1 MDLQGLYMADHTL
14 KKVSDWLKFQEEV
27 YGSFRSPRAADNST
41 AFHAAEGLNETP
53 AAKGVNVPPAAKD
66 EIITHGAGNVIEKHG
81 DVTLPAVN
89 PVNEGSH
96 RGSVTVGDGTKSTT
110 SLGPYAGLSGISGL
124 DELKTYCH
132 QAAIL
137 RTDLESTNL
146 VFGVGNARADLM
158 LIGEAP
164 GEQEDRQGEPFVGK
178 AGQLLNKILK
188 AISFERDQVYIA
200 NILKHRPPNNR
211 DPLPEERENSLP
223 ILEKQIDLINP
234 KLILCL
240 GRISAQTLLE
250 TAAPMKELRGRFHQ
264 YRDKYEVLV
273 TYHPAAL
280 LRNPEWKRGTWEDV
294 QLLRKRYDE
303 LGCQP

>member
-1 MDLQGLYMADHTL
+1 MADHTL

-27 YGSFRSPRAADNST
+27 YGAFKLPRSADVSPALT
-41 AFHAAEGLNETP
+41 SAENLNETP
-53 AAKGVNVPPAAKD
+53 GTRGVNEPLAAED
-66 EIITHGAGNVIEKHG
+66 VINIQGVRGVIETHDG
-81 DVTLPAVN
+81 DTLPPDTQVTKEPPREPVAAVDAAYSRT
-89 PVNEGSH
+89 PA
-96 RGSVTVGDGTKSTT
+96 D
-110 SLGPYAGLSGISGL
+110 PYAGLSGISDL
-124 DELKTYCH
+124 EELEKYCL
-132 QAAIL
+132 QAYIL
-137 RTDLESTNL
+137 KTDLEGTNL

-211 DPLPEERENSLP
+211 DPKPEERENSLP
-223 ILEKQIDLINP
+223 ILEKQIDLIDP

-250 TAAPMKELRGRFHQ
+250 TASPMKDLRGRFHR

-280 LRNPEWKRGTWEDV
+280 LRNPDWKRGAWEDV

-303 LGCQP
+303 LGCRP

>member
-1 MDLQGLYMADHTL
+1 MADHTL

-27 YGSFRSPRAADNST
+27 YGSFRLPSFADDKLAIKAARR
-41 AFHAAEGLNETP
+41 LNETP
-53 AAKGVNVPPAAKD
+53 GTKVVNDPSHAEDV
-66 EIITHGAGNVIEKHG
+66 INSQGAGGEIEKPGAVTQPVAAQVTKEPPREPVAAG
-81 DVTLPAVN
+81 DAADSSTPA
-89 PVNEGSH
+89 
-96 RGSVTVGDGTKSTT
+96 D
-110 SLGPYAGLSGISGL
+110 PYARLSGISDL
-124 DELKTYCH
+124 EELEKYCLH
-132 QAAIL
+132 AEIL
-137 RTDLESTNL
+137 RTDLEGTNL

-164 GEQEDRQGEPFVGK
+164 GEQEDQQGEPFVGK

-211 DPLPEERENSLP
+211 DPKPEERENSLP
-223 ILEKQIDLINP
+223 ILEKQIDLIDP

-250 TAAPMKELRGRFHQ
+250 TASPMKELRGRFHR

-280 LRNPEWKRGTWEDV
+280 LRNPAWKRGAWEDV

-303 LGCQP
+303 LGCRP

>member
-1 MDLQGLYMADHTL
+1 MADNTL

-27 YGSFRSPRAADNST
+27 YGSFRLPTPVDKPASIAALS
-41 AFHAAEGLNETP
+41 LNETP
-53 AAKGVNVPPAAKD
+53 FIKEAIEPPPAENVIK
-66 EIITHGAGNVIEKHG
+66 TQGAAGVIEKRG
-81 DVTLPAVN
+81 AVAQPAFD
-89 PVNEGSH
+89 PVSHEAPRDSVSAGGSTDSS
-96 RGSVTVGDGTKSTT
+96 RL
-110 SLGPYAGLSGISGL
+110 LGHYAGLSGISDL
-124 DELKTYCH
+124 EELEKYCL
-132 QAAIL
+132 QADIL
-137 RTDLESTNL
+137 RTDLEGTNL
-146 VFGVGNARADLM
+146 VFGVGNTRADLM

-211 DPLPEERENSLP
+211 DPQPGEREKSLP

-250 TAAPMKELRGRFHQ
+250 TAAPMKELRGRFHR
-264 YRDKYEVLV
+264 YRDKFEVLV

-280 LRNPEWKRGTWEDV
+280 LRNPNWKRGTWEDV

-303 LGCQP
+303 LGCRP